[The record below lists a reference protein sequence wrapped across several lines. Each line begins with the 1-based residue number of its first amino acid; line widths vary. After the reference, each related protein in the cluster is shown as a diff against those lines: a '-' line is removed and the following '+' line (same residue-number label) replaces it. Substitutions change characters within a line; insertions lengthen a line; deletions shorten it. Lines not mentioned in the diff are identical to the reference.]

1 MGLLK
6 AGKIIVS
13 LLLFV
18 ARFLDLKARAHRYA
32 VPESREVSGD
42 TWGLDVWPLHAV

>member
-1 MGLLK
+1 MELFK

-18 ARFLDLKARAHRYA
+18 ARLLDLKAGANRYA
-32 VPESREVSGD
+32 VPGVQKGFKQ
-42 TWGLDVWPLHAV
+42 